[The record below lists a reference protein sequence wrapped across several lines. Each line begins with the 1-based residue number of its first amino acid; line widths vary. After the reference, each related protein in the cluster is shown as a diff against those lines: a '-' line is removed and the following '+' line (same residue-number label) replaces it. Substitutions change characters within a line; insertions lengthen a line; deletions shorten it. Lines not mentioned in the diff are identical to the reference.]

1 MCTDSL
7 KNQFCSSLA
16 ALKSALILR
25 LFSLQSQLLNLLGE
39 PDAYSLLLQ
48 ILWCKEYLLIYII
61 SLFV

>member
-16 ALKSALILR
+16 ALKSASILR

-39 PDAYSLLLQ
+39 PDVYSLLLQ
-48 ILWCKEYLLIYII
+48 IL
-61 SLFV
+61 